1 MRYIACDSETFLISP
16 GNLAPRPVV
25 FSWYQSPDN
34 WAPRTPPSGLM
45 LPDAAMNWFMEIL
58 RDQNLTLLT
67 ANGPYDMAVACNYD
81 ARLYPLVFQAYE
93 EGRIVCVQTLQKLI
107 DISQGCRERPRQDGT
122 VGYSLATLVRHY
134 KGLDRTADKE
144 GEKSWR
150 LRYAELDGVPL
161 EQWPKEAVQYAENDA
176 MDTWDV
182 YHQQRRTYGIMP
194 SETEQYRAAWALH
207 LMSCQ
212 GIRTDGAKVA
222 ALKERLL
229 RDRVANRATA
239 QAAGFLKLT
248 PCKPD
253 EEAEA
258 LVPYKRGDGQR
269 KMRWGRDMTAIK
281 NRVRVA
287 YAALGKEV
295 PQTEGGGVST
305 DADTLDRSMD
315 PALRA
320 LAASGTTEKL
330 LSTYIPALEQGVNV
344 KVNTR
349 FNVLV
354 DNGRTSSHKD
364 KATGAGFNFQ
374 NFPRP
379 NELDANAGVNF
390 VRPCIVPTEGT
401 YFCSIDLDAGEL
413 RSLAQVQLYLFG
425 KSKLADVLNAGR
437 DPHLEFAA
445 DLLSI
450 TYEEALANKK
460 RPDVKKA
467 RQWAKCFHPDTEIL
481 TKRGWIK
488 VSELTYYDE
497 VAAAIP
503 GVNAVE
509 IVWQEPTALTTKWAD
524 SLIHLKN
531 EGIDIR
537 VTEDH
542 RMLAANTAGV
552 FKDVSPRE
560 LGAQRQWFNAGV
572 CEDGELT
579 YDERFLRLAVSAQA
593 DGSYCGVNSIR
604 WGFTKERKIERMRSL
619 LQGLPYKESKKQKSG
634 VISFHVS
641 GEIGAKIRSML
652 ENKKLPW
659 SWINLSL
666 RLRKM
671 VLDEAAFWD
680 AHSVRD
686 SSYLYFSCQQQNVD
700 VLQAIATITGKKTR
714 VAVQEFVDEPQ
725 KSSSHR
731 LRIRN
736 KANSRGDNLSATE
749 IPHNG
754 PVYCLSV
761 PASYVVARDGGVPI
775 IVGQCFNFG
784 KPGGLGI
791 DSMIDYA
798 RTNYGVDMTRDE
810 AEKLNRKWERTY
822 PEMRRYLD
830 YISRLVGEGGA
841 RIKSFG
847 SGMLRGDVGYTDAA
861 NHFFSNLI
869 AQGVKDACFYIAWEC
884 YVDKGTPLYGAR
896 QVAMIHDET
905 ILELPKAT
913 AHEAA
918 HRAAEL
924 FREHVQ
930 LRMPDVK
937 VTASPALSLCWEKD
951 AAPVYVEGRL
961 VPWTKPC

>member
-1 MRYIACDSETFLISP
+1 MRYLAVDLESWKIEP
-16 GNLAPRPVV
+16 GNLTPKPVV
-25 FSWYQSPDN
+25 VSWYQDPKN
-34 WAPRTPPSGLM
+34 WAGSRTPPSGLM
-45 LPDAAMNWFMEIL
+45 LPDAAANWLMELL
-58 RDQNLTLLT
+58 RDQDLTLIG
-67 ANGPYDMAVACNYD
+67 ANSPYDMAVMAIHYP
-81 ARLYPLVFQAYE
+81 ALMPLVFQAYD
-93 EGRIVCVQTLQKLI
+93 EGRIVCVQTLQKLV

-144 GEKSWR
+144 GERSWR
-150 LRYAELDGVPL
+150 LRYSELEGVPL
-161 EQWPKEAVQYAENDA
+161 EQWPPEAVSYAENDA

-194 SETEQYRAAWALH
+194 SETEQYRAAFALH

-229 RDRVANRATA
+229 LDRAA
-239 QAAGFLKLT
+239 QRFQSKQAGFLKLT

-305 DADTLDRSMD
+305 DADTLDRSKD
-315 PALRA
+315 PALQA

-330 LSTYIPALEQGVNV
+330 LSTYIPALEQGVNT

-445 DLLSI
+445 DLLGI
-450 TYEEALANKK
+450 GYEEALANKK

-467 RQWAKCFHPDTEIL
+467 RQY
-481 TKRGWIK
+481 G
-488 VSELTYYDE
+488 
-497 VAAAIP
+497 
-503 GVNAVE
+503 
-509 IVWQEPTALTTKWAD
+509 
-524 SLIHLKN
+524 
-531 EGIDIR
+531 
-537 VTEDH
+537 
-542 RMLAANTAGV
+542 
-552 FKDVSPRE
+552 
-560 LGAQRQWFNAGV
+560 
-572 CEDGELT
+572 
-579 YDERFLRLAVSAQA
+579 
-593 DGSYCGVNSIR
+593 
-604 WGFTKERKIERMRSL
+604 KI
-619 LQGLPYKESKKQKSG
+619 
-634 VISFHVS
+634 
-641 GEIGAKIRSML
+641 
-652 ENKKLPW
+652 
-659 SWINLSL
+659 
-666 RLRKM
+666 
-671 VLDEAAFWD
+671 
-680 AHSVRD
+680 
-686 SSYLYFSCQQQNVD
+686 
-700 VLQAIATITGKKTR
+700 
-714 VAVQEFVDEPQ
+714 
-725 KSSSHR
+725 
-731 LRIRN
+731 
-736 KANSRGDNLSATE
+736 
-749 IPHNG
+749 
-754 PVYCLSV
+754 
-761 PASYVVARDGGVPI
+761 
-775 IVGQCFNFG
+775 FNFG

-791 DSMIDYA
+791 ASMVDFA
-798 RTNYGVDMTRDE
+798 RTNYGVDMSTEE
-810 AEKLNRKWERTY
+810 AERLTRKWERTY

-905 ILELPKAT
+905 ILELPVAT

-951 AAPVYVEGRL
+951 AAPVFIEGRL
-961 VPWTKPC
+961 VPWTKVC